1 MTRKRYKKL
10 LMSVGYSRNSAERMC
25 RRALRRKRTYAEEWE
40 IIRPAAVMTN
50 GIKTAILAKGFS
62 EFANSVKNASISM
75 QQISRAI
82 KENLK

>member
-10 LMSVGYSRNSAERMC
+10 LMSVGYSRNSAERLC
-25 RRALRRKRTYAEEWE
+25 ERIVRRKRTYADEWE
-40 IIRPAAVMTN
+40 IIRPAAVMTE
-50 GIKTAILAKGFS
+50 GIKTAILAKRFS

-75 QQISRAI
+75 QRLSRAV